1 MAELGFQGTPE
12 GDPAT
17 YPEYDILYGQF
28 CSVSNLIDS
37 TGETVADFKPRQ
49 TKCPLLLSNPYHA
62 YDYGAVFAD
71 DKNATVCAQCRAL
84 VTQRCCEQG
93 SAAKSRGGR

>member
-1 MAELGFQGTPE
+1 MVLESNTLNPLTATMAELGFQGTPE

-17 YPEYDILYGQF
+17 YPEYDILY
-28 CSVSNLIDS
+28 
-37 TGETVADFKPRQ
+37 DFKPRQ